1 MKNKTNNYIALRKE
15 GDYFIPL
22 CGTQEV
28 GCNANIARVTHS
40 GKTEQI
46 IIDAGLG
53 MLKDQGGIN
62 HCIPDYSCVDP
73 KITKGIVIT
82 HGHLDHFGSL
92 TYLLRHLRS
101 PDIPVYATP
110 FTMHIIKKQLLDN
123 HITANLITVDMNS
136 AFKIGEFFE
145 IQLISVTHS
154 VPETQMITISYKP
167 SGINLLH
174 TADYKIDRDPVVGQQ
189 TNEGLLRQIGINGV
203 HCLVSDS
210 TNANQIDW
218 SMTEGSAQV
227 GLKELIQT
235 LPGKRIIVSC
245 FSSNIARINSLLQ
258 IAKSVNRKVLFVGK
272 SMHRM
277 CEAAR
282 SIKYI
287 QPELE
292 EYVVTPD
299 NIAAD
304 DKLLIVCT
312 GSQAEQGS
320 VLDKLASCGSYNPV
334 QLNPNNKIKTA
345 VIFSARIIP
354 GRTLAI
360 EELKAKLIKRGAEVY
375 DTFEHKSIHVSGH
388 PSQPEIKFICDLAHP
403 KYAIPVHGTQL
414 LIQHAKK
421 VFKGLNIPCIVPH
434 NGCVIRLGKDSA
446 EIVSDV
452 HVRPMGLDGKKL
464 KPIDMNSSCIQNRK
478 EIGQEG
484 VLSICYEDSKL
495 LSVHSLGCLPPQIT
509 QSEMFVG
516 LIRNIV
522 RSSKN
527 PAMIINKVRQTV
539 MMKYGKQPGVI
550 LHNRDIPVTKE
561 VEYDTNEIRDDD
573 EDKNNEN

>member
-1 MKNKTNNYIALRKE
+1 MKNKTNNYIVLRKE
-15 GDYFIPL
+15 GEYFIPL

-46 IIDAGLG
+46 IVDAGLG
-53 MLKDQGGIN
+53 MLKDQAGIN

-73 KITKGIVIT
+73 RITKGIVIT

-101 PDIPVYATP
+101 PDIPIYATP

-123 HITANLITVDMNS
+123 HITANLITVEMNS

-174 TADYKIDRDPVVGQQ
+174 TADYKIDRDPVIGQH
-189 TNEGLLRQIGINGV
+189 TNEALLKQIGDSGV

-227 GLKELIQT
+227 GLRELIQT
-235 LPGKRIIVSC
+235 LTGKRIIVSC

-258 IAKSVNRKVLFVGK
+258 IGKSVGRKVLFIGK

-282 SIKYI
+282 AINYI

-299 NIAAD
+299 NMVAD

-334 QLNPNNKIKTA
+334 QLSPNNKIKTA
-345 VIFSARIIP
+345 IIFSARIIP

-360 EELKAKLIKRGAEVY
+360 EELKAKLIKRGAETY

-388 PSQPEIKFICDLAHP
+388 PSQPEIKFICDLARP

-421 VFKGLNIPCIVPH
+421 VFKTLNLPCIVPH

-446 EIVSDV
+446 EIISDV
-452 HVRPMGLDGKKL
+452 HVRAMGLDGKKL
-464 KPIDMNSSCIQNRK
+464 KPIDMHSSCIQSRR

-484 VLSICYEDSKL
+484 VISICYEEGKL
-495 LSVHSLGCLPPQIT
+495 LSIHSLGCLPPQIT
-509 QSEMFVG
+509 QSEMFIG
-516 LIRNIV
+516 LMRNII

-527 PAMIINKVRQTV
+527 SAMIINKIKQTV
-539 MMKYGKQPGVI
+539 LMKYGKQPGVI
-550 LHNRDIPVTKE
+550 LHNRDIPTIKE
-561 VEYDTNEIRDDD
+561 VEID
-573 EDKNNEN
+573 ETTDETDEKNNDD